1 MSEMRLQVCY
11 SEAMREILLVTGN
24 ANKLREWQRL
34 MPADVRLES
43 IDIDLPEIQSDDPLE
58 IVADKAKRAYEV
70 AGKPVVVEDVAA
82 SLEHLNGLPGPFIKF
97 FMKRLGHDALYQLAE
112 HEDEAAVVSCAVGYY
127 DGEELVT
134 LSGDVSGMV
143 VAPRGDNGFGFDV
156 TFVPDGFD
164 KTYAEM
170 SDDEKD
176 AVSHRQKAIRLF
188 VSTLSK

>member
-1 MSEMRLQVCY
+1 
-11 SEAMREILLVTGN
+11 MREILLVTGN

-34 MPADVRLES
+34 MPVDVRLES

-58 IVADKAKRAYEV
+58 IVGDKAKRAYEV

-97 FMKRLGHDALYQLAE
+97 FMKRLGPDALYQLAE
-112 HEDEAAVVSCAVGYY
+112 YEGEPTMISCAVGYY
-127 DGEELVT
+127 DGEQLVA
-134 LSGDVSGMV
+134 LSGDVSGPV

-156 TFVPDGFD
+156 TLVPNGHE

-176 AVSHRQKAIRLF
+176 EVSHRQKAIRLF
-188 VSTLSK
+188 VEELQRR